1 MLLPGQGR
9 EVGARR
15 GRSTSALLASSFTGC
30 SSCSASSM
38 PVLRCFALVCDDAES
53 KTTAGLDAG
62 AVSSIHSRHPGGGA
76 GHSGEGRQPGG
87 GTQPGGGAGQFGG
100 GLNRYP
106 IPSRSPPLQSRTA
119 PHYPPIDGGTCDY
132 APAARSTAG
141 QRVTR
146 SRAETQVRLM
156 TSVSGSGKG
165 CHAPSGLPLP
175 WSSARIASTTA
186 SSAFSAA
193 IRAASRASFAHLEPA
208 RPQPQAPLCPRDGF
222 ACCQRF
228 THRHGFGFT
237 VRAGGCRR
245 FGQSAW
251 RGARC

>member
-30 SSCSASSM
+30 SSCFASSM

-119 PHYPPIDGGTCDY
+119 PHYPPIDRGTCDY
-132 APAARSTAG
+132 APAARSTAA
-141 QRVTR
+141 QRATR

-156 TSVSGSGKG
+156 TSDKRALSK
-165 CHAPSGLPLP
+165 
-175 WSSARIASTTA
+175 SARK
-186 SSAFSAA
+186 
-193 IRAASRASFAHLEPA
+193 AASRSE
-208 RPQPQAPLCPRDGF
+208 
-222 ACCQRF
+222 
-228 THRHGFGFT
+228 
-237 VRAGGCRR
+237 RR
-245 FGQSAW
+245 V
-251 RGARC
+251 GARVSGPLRVVGRMAFPLTALAG